1 MKIVVLGGTGLI
13 GSRLIPLLVAAG
25 HEAIAASPTTGVDT
39 LTTHGLA
46 AALDGADAVV
56 DVTNAPDFDHVA
68 EFFDTSTRN
77 ALEAARQAGVTHYVL
92 LSIVGTDAVP
102 DSAYLTAKAHQ
113 EQLVRDSGIPFTIV
127 RATQFFEFILTLAD
141 AATIDGTVHVTAAL
155 LQPIAADDVA
165 AALAAVIQDAPASA
179 ATSAAKSDATSTATS
194 PEPGNATSP
203 KTGDPA
209 SKNPPTPTPGTIE
222 LAGPEQFTQDDLI
235 RRALDSASDPRP
247 VVTSPGYT
255 YLGSPVARDT
265 LLPGPAAR
273 LGTTRYEEW
282 AS

>member
-46 AALDGADAVV
+46 ATLDGAEAVV

-113 EQLVRDSGIPFTIV
+113 EQLVRDSGVPFTIV
-127 RATQFFEFILTLAD
+127 RATQFFEFIPTLAD
-141 AATIDGTVHVTAAL
+141 AATIDGTVHATAAL

-165 AALAAVIQDAPASA
+165 AALATVIQDALASA
-179 ATSAAKSDATSTATS
+179 ATSAVNSAPTSTATS
-194 PEPGNATSP
+194 PEP
-203 KTGDPA
+203 GDPA
-209 SKNPPTPTPGTIE
+209 SKNPPTPAPGTIE

-235 RRALDSASDPRP
+235 RRALDPAADPRP